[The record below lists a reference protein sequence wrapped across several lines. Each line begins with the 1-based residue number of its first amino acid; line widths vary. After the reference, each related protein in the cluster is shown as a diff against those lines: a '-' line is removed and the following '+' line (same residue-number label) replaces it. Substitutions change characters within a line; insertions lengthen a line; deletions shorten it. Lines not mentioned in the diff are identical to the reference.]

1 MSSQPN
7 SATPNL
13 TTNNKKNVKSLGTM
27 IKDSIGIFSIVIIWV
42 LAGIAAFIFSL
53 YCFSKSGTTAEKV
66 VGVLL
71 AIILGPFYFVY
82 AATYQSYCR

>member
-13 TTNNKKNVKSLGTM
+13 TNTNKKNVKSLGTM
-27 IKDSIGIFSIVIIWV
+27 IKDSIGVLSIVIIWV

-53 YCFSKSGTTAEKV
+53 YCFSKSGTTVEKV
-66 VGVLL
+66 LGVLL
-71 AIILGPFYFVY
+71 AVILGPFYFVY
-82 AATYQSYCR
+82 SATYQAYCR